1 MKLSKDGYKRNS
13 KDVNNPYNIIPSGDI
28 TMKGVDFPVMGTD
41 NLGNQQLMQP
51 GFDYKFPGN
60 MVFEQPVQD
69 KPTNK
74 VKQRRIERDNK
85 LLPNYNKQM
94 GDVSTHLM
102 TTIEMTDDDGS
113 PIYMAIPMLYPTVEG
128 QETPDPA
135 SWTEFQKGQE
145 QDAFKMALERGEVYY
160 FNSAEEADAFAKG
173 GYKTPNLKKRK
184 HGGEDSKDDN
194 DQLGIRNALQAIKP
208 ILGKTFSKFL
218 PLVNMFKPLEAGRG
232 STLSDLHFSNQLPDV
247 VEMDEDDMQVYEILL
262 GKKVPEQGLLFQS
275 PEFDEFSKALILAHK
290 ADSIENSIAEQYN
303 IPNYQST
310 GEVDNTEVKDYFTA
324 YLKSPLFKRR
334 AIDLHG
340 EDNWESVRDAKLE
353 RLKNTEVDFSGE
365 EEWLEIFNQENPTL
379 RDILYAERT
388 IPKIQSRYK
397 SPNYNDEGNENPI
410 IKVNPGQ
417 AITMGEDHNLSYN
430 PFNSIVANE
439 YSHALGATS
448 GKYDPFPY
456 PMTEE
461 EIQLSEQRK
470 PNAPYDSHDSN
481 FWEMKSDI
489 DTTRYELWKAGLYN
503 FEEDFMFDQSHID
516 YIRNNPNKFIK
527 DENLFKQY
535 DDDVIIDQMNI
546 YTDVGTTP
554 FAVGKFG
561 TELPKAQWYNPFD
574 PKYKTLYQG
583 VKNLFSSS
591 PKYPKGTH
599 NFTNAPKFPV
609 KYRQKTNIYGEPQN
623 DIFEKPIMVNLDG
636 SPIKKLEYETFPEWR
651 RYIDANQPI
660 NVNYQLP
667 TLVNDPNF
675 NKLINDKGLINT
687 NSLKSYINKT
697 KGLNNVELYDR
708 QKLKSVFESLDLN
721 NQKFVDENTFLKE
734 AAKYTEP
741 LPIFPN
747 LKTVPLK
754 SKTEFAAYWEGS
766 NNPFTTYQGE
776 SSVPDPRG
784 PKYTDA
790 HVLQTYLPTSPGV
803 PMWDRSIGSTHYD
816 PFENPS
822 ITRKVGN
829 KEIISD
835 PEGLGGLTLGHSRIA
850 FDPSYPNTTVE
861 IERQSDY
868 AQKFNLAQPKSAAN
882 PLGLNE
888 RDQYID
894 KLKTGED
901 NIVPNTKKLDEHKE
915 FMVELNAMSD
925 KDLLNEITTKSGNQ
939 DFQTLL
945 AKNLS
950 KHHGPRNPK
959 TGRRFFALTNDEL
972 FTVAK
977 SPEFKN
983 YLKRKENQ
991 LKKEYDKSVLK
1002 YEDDKYVQ
1010 KTELYNIENPNE
1022 LSLNLKEYRKN
1033 APVILLNELIDYSTK
1048 IGNTH
1053 LHIPL
1058 AETVAKVQ
1066 GYDADK
1072 FGAPNPLYNKHKWT
1086 GHSWNDFLNKTGDL
1100 LDKVKTTGRPN
1111 KETLGPFTFEKNK
1124 DAIVVITYK
1133 KPDGNII
1140 NVPRDGTDTKSKLE
1154 VIRNNFLKNEGY
1166 DPDVD
1171 YKSDSGAYKSEHQSI
1186 LNKSTEKEIKKNIE
1200 AIFGKNYPYEII
1212 TDARDNKYIRLDHTG
1227 TRLPIKGLQKY
1238 KKGGSLHK
1246 AQYQLIDDVAKLLG
1260 KADDYKNILPSP
1272 TISTVPYQRLLTFDQ
1287 TGKVIPQQHM
1297 VNPFRGENALNDA
1310 LNDLY
1315 SGQPMWFAPVGDT
1328 RYFDR
1333 SLEAFVKVNEDALNF
1348 VPGSG
1353 RPILRYIT
1361 DQKGNTGKWGVNE
1374 YPLTDAE
1381 KLTKINKGYDYKW
1394 VVDENGNGKYVVDYD
1409 SPIMRQEFIT
1419 KPDFQSK
1426 IIGDFA
1432 PDIKFKIFKD
1442 FDLSRQGHA
1451 MHKVWQPE
1459 EFQSILDE
1467 GFDAIQLVKDG
1478 VQIENILLNP
1488 DKFKIRSINE
1498 MPVTID
1504 NPPFATGGTLPK
1516 AQLQVAPK
1524 AVNQIKSILQRPFNF
1539 STWTPNTGSI
1549 PLLNIGAS
1557 SASNYSANALENLR
1571 NLAQIKDQE
1580 LLNSLTQNYS
1590 KIYTGDVNAQ
1600 NQLEEF
1606 AKVNPEALISLGQS
1620 DDPYLNAIM
1629 NRNKNISIGSYAGAG
1644 NNNKKS
1650 ELYKNMVSYNPQGL
1664 LIENIPTLSG
1674 GTTNVT
1680 MGPNVMQGNVDPIHN
1695 LFVPAKGAGAWQGT
1709 NQHTYLMSQT
1719 KRNPSLI
1726 VSGDKGFV
1734 SRGNDTGFQGRFLS
1748 RGVGPNRLNAN
1759 WDSNYGIRG
1768 TIGQS
1773 LLDKVGLLDESFKLD
1788 EPFKGTFM
1796 QFYNPPKRD
1805 GGQLP
1810 KHQIPSLY
1818 KGSLKLLNPSIK
1830 SVNIVDKTNP
1840 FTVLGYGNK
1849 YRNQGSNAGL
1859 LTIDNRADLINQYNL
1874 RNNQYRTI
1882 NINDKVL
1889 NNEEL
1894 RSAAEF
1900 AGYNPN
1906 AADELAAYLGTTPTG
1921 GTGRRTGFES
1931 AIEDN
1936 AGILYTGDY
1945 PHITSHR
1952 YTTGNPQNAWTV
1964 KSNLWEDDIA
1974 KLSDQEIYNR
1984 ISLLDQVRSHDPS
1997 RNIFDIGDIESY
2009 GSLSNIKAPHGSIL
2023 NTQTVNVPELMQ
2035 TNMIY
2040 GDLFKPVRKPISLI
2054 RNDDLNKSL
2063 QISGDKF
2070 QTFKKGG
2077 SIKDRYKKKLPKFQ
2091 MQGQNNPGWLA
2102 NRLYKSVTPIG
2113 YNMDQAMVEMLYGER
2128 QPFMWDGVETSFD
2141 NFQNHPRFKDNPNF
2155 GEYIKKASE
2164 DLWGM
2169 YLGFDQKHNTV
2180 SKSKFKP
2187 TLGVEDNKSI
2197 YYSFNNV
2204 DDIMDDIIERG
2215 ITKDASK
2222 DKWQINDSAAGGF
2235 NLSNYQISRGMDDER
2250 ELPYYAYYDE
2260 YDFDIPTG
2268 LGFNIEGESIV
2279 GKPFNIY
2286 GRIYYHPDTKELIP
2300 PSELNA
2306 NWVDFEKLKQGVAYA
2321 ESLNGELMINP
2332 ESTATGLYGQRFSEI
2347 STMYDGSRQD
2357 FANDIEAQN
2366 EYFENRYRGKLEGV
2380 IGLKESGIDLY
2391 KEYSKQI
2398 PNFPYTTTE
2407 VAALVNFLGRQ
2418 GTREYLGY
2426 VLRDGNSLESVFP
2439 DKYGVNAGQANK
2451 TPQEYI
2457 EKFNEGITKKKMGG
2471 EVDKVTDRLI
2481 KKYENG
2487 DKLTPAGTKHLKSLG
2502 MI

>member
-74 VKQRRIERDNK
+74 VKQRRTERDNK

-128 QETPDPA
+128 QETPDPT
-135 SWTEFQKGQE
+135 SWTEFQKGEE

-173 GYKTPNLKKRK
+173 GYKTPNLKKKK
-184 HGGEDSKDDN
+184 HGGEDSEDDYSAG
-194 DQLGIRNALQAIKP
+194 LRNFLRTMQPVISKVASRFVPMVNMLMPLSAGEGSTKMAPYP
-208 ILGKTFSKFL
+208 ITFS
-218 PLVNMFKPLEAGRG
+218 E
-232 STLSDLHFSNQLPDV
+232 
-247 VEMDEDDMQVYEILL
+247 EDMQVYEVLL
-262 GKKVPEQGLLFQS
+262 GKKYPKEGINLAS
-275 PEFDEFSKALILAHK
+275 PEFEEFTNALNLALK
-290 ADSIENSIAEQYN
+290 ADSIKNSIAEQFNLEYDK
-303 IPNYQST
+303 PNYQST

-334 AIDLHG
+334 AIELHG
-340 EDNWESVRDAKLE
+340 EDNWESVRDAKLK
-353 RLKNTEVDFSGE
+353 RLENTEVDFSGE
-365 EEWLEIFNQENPTL
+365 EEWLDIYNQENPTL
-379 RDILYAERT
+379 RDIMYASRR
-388 IPKIQSRYK
+388 IPEIQSRYK
-397 SPNYNDEGNENPI
+397 RPNYMGEGNENPI

-417 AITMGEDHNLSYN
+417 AITQQEDLNLSYN

-448 GKYDPFPY
+448 GSLDPFPY

-461 EIQLSEQRK
+461 EIRLSEQRK

-516 YIRNNPNKFIK
+516 YIRNNPDKFIK

-574 PKYKTLYQG
+574 PKYKTLYQS
-583 VKNLFSSS
+583 VKNLFSPSS
-591 PKYPKGTH
+591 KYPKGTH
-599 NFTNAPKFPV
+599 NFTNAPKFPIDESQA
-609 KYRQKTNIYGEPQN
+609 KNY
-623 DIFEKPIMVNLDG
+623 FHLLDNR
-636 SPIKKLEYETFPEWR
+636 KYETFPEWQ
-651 RYIDANQPI
+651 RYIAANQPV

-667 TLVNDPNF
+667 TLLNDPSF
-675 NKLINDKGLINT
+675 NNLVNNKGLINT
-687 NSLKSYINKT
+687 NALKSYINKT
-697 KGLNNVELYDR
+697 KGLNNTQLYDR

-747 LKTVPLK
+747 LKSIPMG
-754 SKTEFAAYWEGS
+754 SNTELADYWQGS
-766 NNPFTTYQGE
+766 NNPFE
-776 SSVPDPRG
+776 FNDAFKKPDFSIPRF
-784 PKYTDA
+784 TDP

-803 PMWDRSIGSTHYD
+803 PMWDRNVGSSHFK
-816 PFENPS
+816 PLENPE
-822 ITRKVGN
+822 ITKKIGN
-829 KEIISD
+829 VTYTRD
-835 PEGLGGLTLGHSRIA
+835 PEGLGGLTLGHSRVA
-850 FDPSYPNTTVE
+850 FDPAYPNTTIE

-868 AQKFNLAQPKSAAN
+868 AQRFNLKQQASASN

-888 RDQYID
+888 RDEYID
-894 KLKTGED
+894 KLKTGKD
-901 NIVPNTKKLDEHKE
+901 DIVPNIGLLNRHKE
-915 FMVELNAMSD
+915 FMAEFNAMSD
-925 KDLLNEITTKSGNQ
+925 EDIANSLTRRAIGSNPDAPLVRNLNRYYINNRSHGSKDFNE
-939 DFQTLL
+939 
-945 AKNLS
+945 
-950 KHHGPRNPK
+950 
-959 TGRRFFALTNDEL
+959 LTNDEL
-972 FTVAK
+972 LTIAK
-977 SPEFKN
+977 NPAFKN
-983 YLKRKENQ
+983 YLKTKENQ
-991 LKKEYDKSVLK
+991 LKTEYDQSVLNF
-1002 YEDDKYVQ
+1002 EDLKETQ

-1033 APVILLNELIDYSTK
+1033 APAILLSELVDYSTK
-1048 IGNTH
+1048 LGNTH

-1058 AETVAKVQ
+1058 AETVAKTQ
-1066 GYDADK
+1066 GYNADK
-1072 FGAPNPLYNKHKWT
+1072 FGAPNPLYTKHKWT
-1086 GHSWNDFLNKTGDL
+1086 GHSWNEFLSQIDNTLGNL
-1100 LDKVKTTGRPN
+1100 TRSSVPG
-1111 KETLGPFTFEKNK
+1111 KESLGPFTFEKNK
-1124 DAIVVITYK
+1124 NAEIIVTYK

-1140 NVPRDGTDTKSKLE
+1140 NISGDFTDRKSE
-1154 VIRNNFLKNEGY
+1154 IEEIRNNFLKNEGY
-1166 DPDVD
+1166 DPNVD
-1171 YKSDSGAYKSEHQSI
+1171 YKSNSEAYKPEHQTI

-1200 AIFGKNYPYEII
+1200 AVFGKNYPYEII
-1212 TDARDNKYIRLDHTG
+1212 TDLRGNKYVRLDHTG
-1227 TRLPIKGLQKY
+1227 TRLPIKGLDKY
-1238 KKGGSLHK
+1238 KYGGSLPK
-1246 AQYQLIDDVAKLLG
+1246 AQLQLTKYYDEIANLLG

-1272 TISTVPYQRLLTFDQ
+1272 TISTVPYQKLLTFDQ

-1297 VNPFRGENALNDA
+1297 VNPFRGESSLDDA

-1333 SLEAFVKVNEDALNF
+1333 SLEAFGKVNEDALNF

-1353 RPILRYIT
+1353 RPIMRYIRN
-1361 DQKGNTGKWGVNE
+1361 QKGNTGKWGINE

-1381 KLTKINKGYDYKW
+1381 KLTKINKGYDYKY

-1409 SPIMRQEFIT
+1409 SPIMRQELIT

-1442 FDLSRQGHA
+1442 FDLSKQGHA

-1498 MPVTID
+1498 IPVTID
-1504 NPPFATGGTLPK
+1504 NPP
-1516 AQLQVAPK
+1516 
-1524 AVNQIKSILQRPFNF
+1524 
-1539 STWTPNTGSI
+1539 
-1549 PLLNIGAS
+1549 
-1557 SASNYSANALENLR
+1557 
-1571 NLAQIKDQE
+1571 
-1580 LLNSLTQNYS
+1580 
-1590 KIYTGDVNAQ
+1590 
-1600 NQLEEF
+1600 
-1606 AKVNPEALISLGQS
+1606 
-1620 DDPYLNAIM
+1620 
-1629 NRNKNISIGSYAGAG
+1629 
-1644 NNNKKS
+1644 
-1650 ELYKNMVSYNPQGL
+1650 
-1664 LIENIPTLSG
+1664 
-1674 GTTNVT
+1674 
-1680 MGPNVMQGNVDPIHN
+1680 
-1695 LFVPAKGAGAWQGT
+1695 
-1709 NQHTYLMSQT
+1709 
-1719 KRNPSLI
+1719 
-1726 VSGDKGFV
+1726 
-1734 SRGNDTGFQGRFLS
+1734 
-1748 RGVGPNRLNAN
+1748 
-1759 WDSNYGIRG
+1759 
-1768 TIGQS
+1768 
-1773 LLDKVGLLDESFKLD
+1773 
-1788 EPFKGTFM
+1788 
-1796 QFYNPPKRD
+1796 
-1805 GGQLP
+1805 
-1810 KHQIPSLY
+1810 
-1818 KGSLKLLNPSIK
+1818 
-1830 SVNIVDKTNP
+1830 
-1840 FTVLGYGNK
+1840 
-1849 YRNQGSNAGL
+1849 
-1859 LTIDNRADLINQYNL
+1859 
-1874 RNNQYRTI
+1874 
-1882 NINDKVL
+1882 
-1889 NNEEL
+1889 
-1894 RSAAEF
+1894 
-1900 AGYNPN
+1900 
-1906 AADELAAYLGTTPTG
+1906 
-1921 GTGRRTGFES
+1921 
-1931 AIEDN
+1931 
-1936 AGILYTGDY
+1936 
-1945 PHITSHR
+1945 
-1952 YTTGNPQNAWTV
+1952 
-1964 KSNLWEDDIA
+1964 
-1974 KLSDQEIYNR
+1974 
-1984 ISLLDQVRSHDPS
+1984 
-1997 RNIFDIGDIESY
+1997 
-2009 GSLSNIKAPHGSIL
+2009 
-2023 NTQTVNVPELMQ
+2023 
-2035 TNMIY
+2035 
-2040 GDLFKPVRKPISLI
+2040 
-2054 RNDDLNKSL
+2054 
-2063 QISGDKF
+2063 
-2070 QTFKKGG
+2070 FKKGG

-2113 YNMDQAMVEMLYGER
+2113 YNMDQAMIEMLYGER

-2141 NFQNHPRFKDNPNF
+2141 DFQNHPRFKDNPNF

-2187 TLGVEDNKSI
+2187 TLGVEDDKSI

-2235 NLSNYQISRGMDDER
+2235 NLNNYQISRGMDDER

-2380 IGLKESGIDLY
+2380 KGLRESGIDLY